1 MIAGFT
7 LRPMPSAPATSAVA
21 VRRAQA
27 PDAALLP
34 AIERSAA
41 RRFLDAPGLAW
52 IAADEVMS
60 EQDHRTWIAAGTSWV
75 AECPGAGLA
84 GFLVSERT
92 ADALHVWELAVRRDL
107 QGRGIGARLVRAAID
122 AAAAAGLPAVTLT
135 TFRELPWNQPF
146 YARLGFATLRSDE
159 LNVRLQAI
167 LAREASLG
175 LPAARRCAMRLG
187 IGAARR

>member
-7 LRPMPSAPATSAVA
+7 LRPMPSAPATPSVA

-34 AIERSAA
+34 AIERSAGQ
-41 RRFLDAPGLAW
+41 RFLDAPGLAW

-60 EQDHRTWIAAGTSWV
+60 EQDHRAWIAAGTSWV

-84 GFLVSERT
+84 GFLVAERT
-92 ADALHVWELAVRRDL
+92 ADALHVWELAVRREM
-107 QGRGIGARLVRAAID
+107 QGRGIGGRLVRAAID
-122 AAAAAGLPAVTLT
+122 AAAAAGLPAITLT
-135 TFRELPWNQPF
+135 TFRDLPWNQPF
-146 YARLGFATLRSDE
+146 YARLGFATLQADG

-175 LPAARRCAMRLG
+175 LPAARRCAM
-187 IGAARR
+187 

>member
-1 MIAGFT
+1 MIAGIT
-7 LRPMPSAPATSAVA
+7 LRPMPSAPATPAVV

-27 PDAALLP
+27 RDAALLP

-41 RRFLDAPGLAW
+41 RRFLDVPELAW

-75 AECPGAGLA
+75 AERPDAGLA

-92 ADALHVWELAVRRDL
+92 ADALHVWELAVRRGL
-107 QGRGIGARLVRAAID
+107 QGRGIGTRLVRAAID

-135 TFRELPWNQPF
+135 TFRDLPWNQPF
-146 YARLGFATLRSDE
+146 YARLGFATLRPDE

-187 IGAARR
+187 IAPARR

>member
-7 LRPMPSAPATSAVA
+7 LRPMPSAPATSAVV

-27 PDAALLP
+27 RDAALLP

-107 QGRGIGARLVRAAID
+107 QGRGIGARLVQPAID